1 MDFHTMVSSFKRSVL
16 EEKQISELTRD
27 SRKRVKRYIRDGTPG
42 RHTPR
47 LSFENLFGGQDIM
60 RVIIPVGTEEAD
72 QATDM
77 FKRIV
82 DRGWKPA
89 FTFKDVVQ
97 KMRDVGGREY
107 EKPMELPVLTMKKEV
122 EKVIP
127 KGPRAGEQITSTQKI
142 SLGKLVDR
150 FGTDEDRA
158 WWKKNQSSLREMD
171 NVQKYFLTPY
181 LNSFENRAADKPHI
195 VISRHP
201 IDVARMSD
209 FGTTRSCHSE
219 GSSHFSC
226 AIDESRGHGMVA
238 YLVRGADVEEYD
250 LINRINDEEI
260 FGDHH
265 INFDGPEPRARVR
278 IYKLFNPDT
287 DEEFGVAEDR
297 VYGFDVPDFLPTV
310 RQWLRQNQRDM
321 WADEDGKIDEYALG
335 ERDFIRIGGEY
346 ADVEEGGGHV
356 GDLIMAMFKDTPLED
371 QADNIFGGLDY
382 RHEDYYDEKSA
393 DLMDMA
399 EERVSEY
406 VDDGNSSIGDK
417 PVSIYADIEEGW
429 DDIPF
434 FVQGGYTVDFTFK
447 YDDEWD
453 NNENRSIVPDYR
465 SSWQHQRQFS
475 SEIYEVLYDKASI
488 YSTGNEE
495 IESREENNEITI
507 SYRDIFEFDDHSME
521 AVEQLEY
528 LIDNVVEEFANN
540 YDSIYSVIR
549 GHLIEEGYL
558 PEGAFERV
566 AQKFADDNFEGYK
579 NLTVLYDEEKPG
591 DGIEIINK
599 VTEPSMSMF
608 TGRGFYFRKVVQL
621 KAGPVG
627 QFSIIAAFQ
636 KELRSPDRRDAINS
650 AIRSTFKRL
659 ANEAFK
665 HALKQVPLPFGTKFQ
680 AKPKNMR
687 DMMPMS
693 FFAELGAPS
702 PDFSNRSGSKS
713 VLEPAKFDVGLRFS
727 IKIATTTEQEEIDR
741 VEAFVEYLD
750 EHIDVLYN
758 AAARVAEEIRDR
770 LVGELETLRDRM
782 EKQQTVQQTVQ
793 LEEGVLREAIKKAII
808 ERLLKEQSEF
818 QTRMFQVALKIQV
831 DPSLGGGIEQKLNR
845 IRAIEGVT
853 VVSHD
858 EPQTM
863 VGREVIEARIKF
875 HPESDALRPGT
886 YVTQVLVPEIN
897 SSKLVPGVKVIDIV
911 RGTLKRLDK

>member
-27 SRKRVKRYIRDGTPG
+27 SRKRVKKYIRDGTPG

-97 KMRDVGGREY
+97 KMRDIGGREY
-107 EKPMELPVLTMKKEV
+107 EQPMELPVLTMKKEV

-127 KGPRAGEQITSTQKI
+127 KGPRAGEKITNVQKI

-150 FGTDEDRA
+150 FGTDEDKA

-171 NVQKYFLTPY
+171 NVQKYFLNPY
-181 LNSFENRAADKPHI
+181 LNSFESRAADKPHI

-226 AIDESRGHGMVA
+226 ALDESRGHGMVA
-238 YLVRGADVEEYD
+238 YLVRGTDVEEYD

-321 WADEDGKIDEYALG
+321 WADEDGNIDEYALG

-346 ADVEEGGGHV
+346 ADVEQGGGHV

-371 QADNIFGGLDY
+371 QADNIFGGVDY
-382 RHEDYYDEKSA
+382 RHEDYYDEKAS
-393 DLMDMA
+393 DLLDIA
-399 EERVSEY
+399 NERVSEY
-406 VDDGNSSIGDK
+406 VDDGNRSVGDK
-417 PVSIYADIEEGW
+417 PVSIYADVEEGW

-540 YDSIYSVIR
+540 YDSIHGVIR
-549 GHLIEEGYL
+549 AHLIEEGYL
-558 PEGAFERV
+558 PEGAFERA

-599 VTEPSMSMF
+599 ITEPSMSMRS
-608 TGRGFYFRKVVQL
+608 GYGFPFHKVTKV
-621 KAGPVG
+621 KAGAIGP
-627 QFSIIAAFQ
+627 FSVYAAYQ
-636 KELRSPDRRDAINS
+636 NDLRSPLRRDAINS
-650 AIRSTFKRL
+650 AIRATFKRL

-665 HALKQVPLPFGTKFQ
+665 HALKQVPLPFDKKFQ
-680 AKPKNMR
+680 AEPKNMR

-693 FFAELGAPS
+693 FVAELGAPNQS
-702 PDFSNRSGSKS
+702 S
-713 VLEPAKFDVGLRFS
+713 EIQPAKFDVGLRFS

-741 VEAFVEYLD
+741 VEAFVEYVD

-758 AAARVAEEIRDR
+758 AAARVAEE
-770 LVGELETLRDRM
+770 LRDQVVSRL
-782 EKQQTVQQTVQ
+782 EKNPQVQF
-793 LEEGVLREAIKKAII
+793 EESALREAIKKAVI

-818 QTRMFQVALKIQV
+818 ETRMFQVTLKIQV

-897 SSKLVPGVKVIDIV
+897 SSKLVPGVKVIDII